1 MSLVICS
8 NQEKDG
14 EALRQNQ
21 SVYNAWSFR
30 NPLSSTMTI
39 PANAQVAL
47 QSCKVNVD
55 GRVAFTNNNSKF
67 YHYFGQKLSL
77 DGEAPDQENSTSQP
91 VVAKLTSEDQANDV
105 IELSSEQF
113 ANTIQ
118 TQIRST
124 SFHPNTK
131 DQAEVEVLRNAS
143 SRDFLGYKF
152 SFKQNAS
159 NTNTLPTSFRRFYSE
174 YRDLNASYSSGVF
187 QRNALQVNQPSIG
200 ISIDNPFSLTN
211 GSFIV
216 NLSGANANVNASGVN
231 WIVGLSRFVR
241 NPQLRTGQFAPEK
254 FDFTANEDLGGISF
268 ESCFVDFGVGRND
281 NDELIVFQSSKE
293 ADEIGV
299 STCLNEIQYWGNSN
313 SSYAG
318 GGRADWTDNASNVE
332 KIGFFSNGEDISVK
346 TYSKGKWSL
355 ITEFDS
361 GENASTYFKPVNQ
374 CCWCLH
380 PVISIGAEDSNTN
393 SCKLEIEE
401 FSTPTGITGY
411 DPLTPYKG
419 GWFETMEL
427 EGTQY
432 LCSEM
437 EERSWNHPESN
448 TRAYKVLNGSGG
460 VAYDAVMILQQTDI
474 YDPSFSANATE
485 LFGFNQAI
493 VDTPASG
500 DSTVNTITFESVNIP
515 SLVSSLAMFVRLNNM
530 GQNVTNAFQGNNSK
544 IIAHLPRFDNQ
555 NTTGRLYFE
564 PNTPIFLD
572 LDNPAPMQVNEF
584 DISFN
589 YINEQ
594 YATILTG
601 QSIVCLL
608 FRKKPKE
615 LM

>member
-67 YHYFGQKLSL
+67 YHYFGEKLGL
-77 DGEAPDQENSTSQP
+77 DAGDPDQIDSTSQP
-91 VVAKLTSEDQANDV
+91 VITTLTSEDQGNDV
-105 IELSSEQF
+105 VELSSEQF

-118 TQIRST
+118 TQIRTT
-124 SFHPNTK
+124 SYHPNTK
-131 DQAEVEVLRNAS
+131 DQAEVSVLRNAS
-143 SRDFLGYKF
+143 SRDFLGYTF

-159 NTNTLPTSFRRFYSE
+159 NTNSVPTSFRRFYSE
-174 YRDLNASYSSGVF
+174 YSDLNASYSGGIF
-187 QRNALQVNQPSIG
+187 QRNANQINKPSVG

-216 NLSGANANVNASGVN
+216 NLSGANANVNASGVP

-241 NPQLRTGQFAPEK
+241 NPKLGTGQFVPQK
-254 FDFTANEDLGGISF
+254 FDFMANEDMGIGH
-268 ESCFVDFGVGRND
+268 ESCFVDFGIGRND
-281 NDELIVFQSSKE
+281 NDQLVVFQSSKE

-299 STCLNEIQYWGNSN
+299 STCLNEIQYWGNGN
-313 SSYAG
+313 SSFNG
-318 GGRADWTDNASNVE
+318 VDRADWTANASTIE
-332 KIGFFSNGEDISVK
+332 KIGFFSKGENIAVK
-346 TYSKGKWSL
+346 GYASGNWNL
-355 ITEFDS
+355 ITEYS
-361 GENASTYFKPVNQ
+361 VSENASTYFKPVNQ
-374 CCWCLH
+374 TCWCLH
-380 PVISIGAEDSNTN
+380 PVISIGADDSLTN
-393 SCKLEIEE
+393 SCKLEIDE

-411 DPLTPYKG
+411 DPLTAYKG

-427 EGTQY
+427 QGTQS

-448 TRAYKVLNGSGG
+448 DRAYKVLNASGG
-460 VAYDAVMILQQTDI
+460 VAYDAVMVLQQTDI
-474 YDPSFSANATE
+474 YKPSFSANATE
-485 LFGFNQAI
+485 LFGFNQSI
-493 VDTPASG
+493 VDTPATG
-500 DSTVNTITFESVNIP
+500 DSTKNTITFESLTIP

-530 GQNVTNAFQGNNSK
+530 GQSVTNAFQGNNSK

-572 LDNPAPMQVNEF
+572 LNNPAPMQVNEF

-601 QSIVCLL
+601 QSIVCILI
-608 FRKKPKE
+608 RKKPKE